1 MKKYEQGLEDKET
14 RAVGTK
20 NKWKWAE
27 VIKILTNMSSR
38 TKDKAGTVAAEIE
51 GIKEHEQLEQ
61 KTEELEQ
68 QD

>member
-1 MKKYEQGLEDKET
+1 
-14 RAVGTK
+14 
-20 NKWKWAE
+20 
-27 VIKILTNMSSR
+27 MSSR